1 MSIGKKN
8 NTISIIGCGW
18 LGLPLAKKLIENGF
32 DIKGSTTSENKL
44 KELDKLGITSF
55 LIRLN
60 ETKIEGDIFE
70 FLNNSET
77 LIINIPPGLR
87 RNPNKNHVLEI
98 KQLVKFIEKSSIK
111 NVLYISSTSV
121 YNNDSK
127 FPIITEKTKPNAISN
142 SGKQLIEIENIL
154 KNNSVF
160 NTTILRFA
168 GLFDQDRH
176 PGKILSGRKHILN
189 PEAPVNLIHKNDCI
203 SIIAQ
208 LIEKDFWNEEFNAC
222 YPNHPTKEQYY
233 KQYCQAHNLELPKY
247 NREKV
252 STGKK
257 IDASKLAQ
265 LLKYDYKTGL

>member
-1 MSIGKKN
+1 MGISKIN
-8 NTISIIGCGW
+8 NRISIIGCGW
-18 LGLPLAKKLIENGF
+18 LGLPLAIQLIENGL

-44 KELDKLGITSF
+44 EALDNLGITPF

-60 ETKIEGDIFE
+60 ETKIEGDISE

-87 RNPNKNHVLEI
+87 KNPDKNYVSEI
-98 KQLVKFIEKSSIK
+98 KLLIKHIEKSSIK

-121 YNNDSK
+121 YNNDPK

-142 SGKQLIEIENIL
+142 SGKQLIEIENVL
-154 KNNSVF
+154 KNNSAF

-168 GLFDQDRH
+168 GLFDQERH
-176 PGKILSGRKHILN
+176 PGKIISGRKHILN

-233 KQYCQAHNLELPKY
+233 KQYCQANNLELPEY
-247 NREKV
+247 NREDI
-252 STGKK
+252 SMGKI
-257 IDASKLAQ
+257 IDATKLAQ
-265 LLKYDYKTGL
+265 LLKYEYKTGL